1 MLELMACASGS
12 SWPMIPPGGTT
23 DNTLFKLSGFATT
36 TDIKD
41 TSKNAI
47 AVTNNSG
54 LTVGTDSHGSYI
66 NFNGGWLSTSSSLM
80 NGANIEI
87 NAIIGD
93 MLPSTSGQYPNAFL
107 DTRPASTNGNYVLLG
122 FTNQVGSS
130 PPYKPVIAIPPA
142 NNDAT
147 TVIVNAP
154 INAYPVF
161 FKLRI
166 MTTGVELYMNNKLI
180 YTQTPTVVFNGTNLK
195 LCRSAFSAAVP
206 NFRCKLYYFDIRSI

>member
-1 MLELMACASGS
+1 MWELMHCGS
-12 SWPMIPPGGTT
+12 RSDWPMIPPGGTV
-23 DNTLFKLSGFATT
+23 DNTLFKLSSFSTVA
-36 TDIKD
+36 DIKD

-66 NFNGGWLSTSSSLM
+66 NFNGGWLTASSTLM
-80 NGANIEI
+80 NNANVEI

-93 MLPSTSGQYPNAFL
+93 MLPTLSGQYPNAFL
-107 DTRPASTNGNYVLLG
+107 DTRPAGTNGNYVLMC
-122 FTNQVGSS
+122 FTNQLS

-142 NNDAT
+142 NNDTT
-147 TVIVNAP
+147 TVTVDAP
-154 INAYPVF
+154 INTYPVF

-166 MTTGVELYMNNKLI
+166 TTTGVELYMNNKLI
-180 YTQTPTVVFNGTNLK
+180 YTQAPTVVFNGTNFK
-195 LCRSAFSAAVP
+195 LCRSAFSAAVA